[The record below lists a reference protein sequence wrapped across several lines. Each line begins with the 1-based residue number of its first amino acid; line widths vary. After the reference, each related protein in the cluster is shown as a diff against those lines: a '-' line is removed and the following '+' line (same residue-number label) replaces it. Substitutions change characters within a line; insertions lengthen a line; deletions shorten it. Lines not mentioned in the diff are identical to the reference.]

1 MLKKMGYVAIL
12 MAAMVVS
19 GPLAQAKNDKAKGGQ
34 KAGVAGSAQTASLV
48 NPGLTAADARKIL
61 SAFQLPAAK
70 PLPPGI
76 AKNLARGKPLP
87 PGIAKK
93 NLGANILKEL
103 PYYEGYEWLQV
114 GLDLILVTTGSKTI
128 AKVLEKVF
136 N

>member
-1 MLKKMGYVAIL
+1 M
-12 MAAMVVS
+12 
-19 GPLAQAKNDKAKGGQ
+19 AQAKNDKAKGG
-34 KAGVAGSAQTASLV
+34 KKGGASSSAQTSSLV
-48 NPGLTAADARKIL
+48 SPGLTAADARQIL
-61 SAFQLPAAK
+61 SAFQLPDTK

-93 NLGANILKEL
+93 NLAPNILKEL

-114 GLDLILVTTGSKTI
+114 GVDLILVTTGSKTI